1 MQAYGP
7 GFARVYNLKW
17 AGYAQRVAPALL
29 EFHAARTPAG
39 GSRGNVLDLCCGT
52 GLLAWHF
59 LEKGYRVVG
68 IDLSAPMLEHARAT
82 VGAYVATGQATFIE
96 ADARD
101 FTLDERFGLVVST
114 YDALNHL
121 DDLAALRSCFECV
134 SAVCDGAFVFDLNT
148 RVGLRRWNSIE
159 VDESR
164 DDAVILTRGVF
175 DDGSGKA
182 YVNISGFVAARDG
195 LYERFSE
202 TVFNT
207 VFEMASVRTALLE
220 TGFRDVYFATVQDP
234 SRPIAEPELESRVF
248 VVATK

>member
-17 AGYAQRVAPALL
+17 AGYAQRVAPGIQAFY
-29 EFHAARTPAG
+29 ESTAGREAR
-39 GSRGNVLDLCCGT
+39 GSVLDLCCGT

-59 LEKGYRVVG
+59 LERGYRVVG
-68 IDLSAPMLEHARAT
+68 VDLSAPMLDLARAT
-82 VGAYVATGQATFIE
+82 VGSYAQTGRATFVH

-121 DDLAALRSCFECV
+121 DGMEALRSCFASV
-134 SAVCDGAFVFDLNT
+134 SRVCDGVFVFDLNT
-148 RVGLRRWNSIE
+148 RAGLRRWNSIE

-164 DDAVILTRGVF
+164 DDTVIITRGGY
-175 DDGSGKA
+175 DGTSERA
-182 YVNISGFVAARDG
+182 WLHISGFVQAEDG
-195 LYERFSE
+195 RYERFAE

-207 VFEMASVRTALLE
+207 VFEMEAVRAALVEAGFREVHFASVH
-220 TGFRDVYFATVQDP
+220 DVA
-234 SRPIAEPELESRVF
+234 RPVAEPEREPRVF
-248 VVATK
+248 VVARK